1 MATNKNITMKQFN
14 GTDYDTL
21 YPKTKIEQVEGAYT
35 QQQILADSTKG
46 MFGLDATA
54 VPDDVLALFGMHCWE
69 RTSHNFQLTY
79 GEATTTILCS
89 STDRGSSTATISYS
103 SSVNIGDDG
112 VLSLVNPST
121 ITVNMDSPGGTT
133 LAGKYFKIGSAI
145 YYADTDASASTRI
158 QGSYYQVIIADK
170 TKLVSVYDNTVQD
183 FVRSTNRNA
192 YPDSGSSGGYEYQYR
207 GVPFYNASRV
217 PVGIAT
223 GSYVGTGKS
232 GSSNKNSLTFD
243 FAPKF
248 VYVMPSSNGY
258 DGKRLFL
265 IRDCTKSASGTAS
278 STENTIEWSG
288 NTVSWYGGVGQTS
301 HIEGQLNVSG
311 TTYRYFAIG

>member
-1 MATNKNITMKQFN
+1 MAIVTPFNLTEPFSTDTFNSRIGEINTNILRNATKELYGLNEASGPDDAFAFLGKYNQHWWSYTPEAKFISANAVQTNYILQSTSDDNTKVTWYY
-14 GTDYDTL
+14 GTSYVFDNNTGEYTISN
-21 YPKTKIEQVEGAYT
+21 PSSISRGYT
-35 QQQILADSTKG
+35 QNLNELKG
-46 MFGLDATA
+46 TYCMQSVSSGKKMLYLSS
-54 VPDDVLALFGMHCWE
+54 DVSISQSYAN
-69 RTSHNFQLTY
+69 TYNFVASSCTIYRASLETV
-79 GEATTTILCS
+79 TTTYYHS
-89 STDRGSSTATISYS
+89 SD
-103 SSVNIGDDG
+103 
-112 VLSLVNPST
+112 
-121 ITVNMDSPGGTT
+121 
-133 LAGKYFKIGSAI
+133 
-145 YYADTDASASTRI
+145 
-158 QGSYYQVIIADK
+158 
-170 TKLVSVYDNTVQD
+170 
-183 FVRSTNRNA
+183 RNA
-192 YPDSGSSGGYEYQYR
+192 YSESDGYVYL
-207 GVPFYNASRV
+207 GIPFNNAVTPPR
-217 PVGIAT
+217 IQT

-243 FAPKF
+243 FEPKF